1 MNLPSSVLAEL
12 WGIPGALERSSSGVS
27 RATWRAA
34 EGYWLTCCEVRRESA
49 FRRECALLA
58 NLGETLAAHHELAL
72 AVPTLVPT
80 VTGEVVPAREGFLW
94 RLSRHLAGSHPVMND
109 PASYELMV
117 HVLVRVHQALDLVRD
132 RCPGCPDV
140 LGRVRA
146 RLNALGQ
153 LSLTAEEG
161 EVLPA
166 AADWL
171 RPRIGRLD
179 AFPTRLVHGDWTP
192 SNVLVG
198 PTGAAG
204 ILDFEECGLGPS
216 IYDFANICSTLLM
229 WSGLD
234 NVGKRMAWL
243 VGVIEE
249 NLGAALD
256 EEMVQTAMLAHWFG
270 QYFDWRERTSTSE
283 NSQVLD
289 RLRGRV
295 QTVLRWRWTQD

>member
-1 MNLPSSVLAEL
+1 MKL
-12 WGIPGALERSSSGVS
+12 
-27 RATWRAA
+27 
-34 EGYWLTCCEVRRESA
+34 REA
-49 FRRECALLA
+49 
-58 NLGETLAAHHELAL
+58 LAAHPELAI

-80 VTGEVVPAREGFLW
+80 VTGDVVPVREGFLW
-94 RLSRHLAGSHPVMND
+94 RLTRHLAGSHPVMND
-109 PASYELMV
+109 PATYELMV

-132 RCPGCPDV
+132 LCPGYPDV

-153 LSLTAEEG
+153 LSLSDDER

-179 AFPTRLVHGDWTP
+179 AFPTCFVHGDWTP

-198 PTGAAG
+198 PAGSAG
-204 ILDFEECGLGPS
+204 ILDFEECGLGPA

-234 NVGKRMAWL
+234 NLGKRMACL

-249 NLGAALD
+249 NMGAALD
-256 EEMVQTAMLAHWFG
+256 GEMVQTAMLAHWFG
-270 QYFDWRERTSTSE
+270 QYFDWRERASNPE
-283 NSQVLD
+283 NGQVLD
-289 RLRGRV
+289 RVLGRV
-295 QTVLRWRWTQD
+295 QTVLRWRWAQE